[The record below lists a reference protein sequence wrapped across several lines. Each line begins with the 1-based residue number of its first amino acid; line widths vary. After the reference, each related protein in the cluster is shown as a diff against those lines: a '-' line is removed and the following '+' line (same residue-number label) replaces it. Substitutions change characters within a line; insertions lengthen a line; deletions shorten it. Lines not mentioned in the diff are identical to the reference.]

1 MHRVISKYAVSTLQD
16 REPGQLLYSL
26 STLCDL
32 MQSVA
37 MEVMQGRNVQEEPCG
52 RDDNVVSKNDTKE
65 NCQTLLVAYPV
76 NSCDQNWGDCY

>member
-1 MHRVISKYAVSTLQD
+1 MHRVILKYAVSTLPD

-52 RDDNVVSKNDTKE
+52 RDDNVVSNNDTKK
-65 NCQTLLVAYPV
+65 NCQTLLVAFM
-76 NSCDQNWGDCY
+76 